1 MYTMEFIQ
9 EYRIPEIIFGR
20 GAIQE
25 VGNCARRVGAEKVF
39 LVTDPGIIAAGW
51 IDVALPFLKQ
61 EGIKYEIWQELTP
74 NPKDYEVERA
84 TQAYMDTKCD
94 AILAIGGGSPIDV
107 AKAVAVMATHPGT
120 IHDYEGID
128 KITNPLPPMVMVPS
142 TAGSGADITQFA
154 VVVDS
159 RRKVKMILISKSL
172 VPDISITDP
181 LILTTKD
188 PELTAN
194 TGMDALAHAIEAY
207 VSIAANFLTDSYAL
221 SAIRLISAYLG
232 KSVSSKTNLEAK
244 DAMAKASLLAAAA
257 CSNAL
262 IGAVHAMAH
271 QVGGMF
277 DLPHGRVNAILLP
290 YVMEYNFPACIERF
304 ARIAEA
310 LGQPTQNRSLR
321 DIAESAIE
329 AVRTLAREVGVDR
342 NLSEAGC
349 DFTEECINFLS
360 SNAANDECLITNPRE
375 AGINEIREIFRR
387 AI

>member
-1 MYTMEFIQ
+1 MEFIR

-20 GAIQE
+20 GAIEQ
-25 VGNCARRVGAEKVF
+25 VGNCAKQVGAEKVF
-39 LVTDPGIIAAGW
+39 LVTDPDIIAAGW

-61 EGIKYEIWQELTP
+61 EGIKYEIWHELTP
-74 NPKDYEVERA
+74 NPKDYEVEQATRA
-84 TQAYMDTKCD
+84 YIDSRCD

-107 AKAVAVMATHPGT
+107 AKVVAVMATHPGT
-120 IHDYEGID
+120 IHDYEGVD
-128 KITNPLPPMVMVPS
+128 QITNPLPPMVMVPS

-207 VSIAANFLTDSYAL
+207 VSIAGNFLTDSYAL
-221 SAIRLISAYLG
+221 SAIRLISTYLG

-271 QVGGMF
+271 QVGGVF
-277 DLPHGRVNAILLP
+277 GLPHGMVNAILLP
-290 YVMEYNFPACIERF
+290 YVMEYNYLACIERF

-310 LGQPTQNRSLR
+310 LGQPTDNRSIR
-321 DIAESAIE
+321 DIAQSSIE
-329 AVRTLAREVGVDR
+329 AVRTLAREVGIVQS
-342 NLSEAGC
+342 LSETGC
-349 DFTEECINFLS
+349 EFSEECIDILS
-360 SNAANDECLITNPRE
+360 SNAAKDASLITNPRE
-375 AGINEIREIFRR
+375 AGVKEIREIFRR